1 MLSSQY
7 SVKTKLSLS
16 LNIPVKVFLTSFR
29 GLLEFCLYTVITVV
43 SNLPQLVNEFTTKD
57 DR

>member
-29 GLLEFCLYTVITVV
+29 GLLEFCLYTVITIV
-43 SNLPQLVNEFTTKD
+43 SNLPQLVNEFTTED